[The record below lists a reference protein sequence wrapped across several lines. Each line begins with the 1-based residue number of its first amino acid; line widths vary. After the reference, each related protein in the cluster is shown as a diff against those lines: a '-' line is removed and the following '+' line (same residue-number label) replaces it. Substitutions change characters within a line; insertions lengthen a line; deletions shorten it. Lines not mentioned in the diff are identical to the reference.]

1 MKKFIFLLPSLIV
14 MALFYA
20 CGEKD
25 DIDTDN
31 ELEKKFFTIEKGI
44 YHPGPMPSS
53 TTVQT
58 VGSMI
63 NISDRMTAGAIIL
76 INITSDKKISKFF
89 IGVKEVP
96 GYIEYVPNKAAAA
109 QPSVNRSYTIPMMV
123 SDLYAGKS
131 TLVIGGQYDD
141 NTIANPVMIELSDNY
156 PGNKEDE
163 DPNAAKVTHI
173 KLSQTAS
180 TIFLRESI
188 ALTTT
193 TYPTNVK
200 GTSIKWS
207 SSDPAKATVK
217 DGVITTHTAGH
228 VIISAT
234 VGNATSECDI
244 RVTNEMART
253 SIKLNQRSL
262 TTFTGET
269 VYLTAS
275 GNRTEK
281 VTWTSSNP
289 DIAVV
294 TDGRVNALRR
304 GETTITAT
312 ATDGVQAT
320 CHITVEV
327 FVTPL
332 Y

>member
-1 MKKFIFLLPSLIV
+1 

-25 DIDTDN
+25 DIDTVN
-31 ELEKKFFTIEKGI
+31 ELEKKFFTIDKGI

-58 VGSMI
+58 IGSKI
-63 NISDRMTAGAIIL
+63 DVSDKMTAGAMIHID
-76 INITSDKKISKFF
+76 ITSDKKISKFF

-96 GYIEYVPNKAAAA
+96 GYIEFVPKNSAAT
-109 QPSVNRSYTIPMMV
+109 QPSVSRSYTIPMMV
-123 SDLYAGKS
+123 SDLYVGKS

-141 NTIANPVMIELSDNY
+141 NTIANPFMIELSDDY
-156 PGNKEDE
+156 PGDTEDY
-163 DPNAAKVTHI
+163 DPNTAKVTHI
-173 KLSQTAS
+173 KLSQITS
-180 TIFLRESI
+180 TIFLGESI
-188 ALTTT
+188 ELSTK

-200 GTSIKWS
+200 GSNIKWS
-207 SSDPAKATVK
+207 SSNPAKATVK
-217 DGVITTHTAGH
+217 DGVITTHAAGH

-234 VGNATSECDI
+234 CGNATSECDI
-244 RVTNEMART
+244 WVTGEMFKS

-262 TTFTGET
+262 TTFAGET

-275 GNRTEK
+275 GNMTEK

-289 DIAVV
+289 NIAVV
-294 TDGRVNALRR
+294 TDGRVKAMSR

-320 CHITVEV
+320 CLVTVEV
-327 FVTPL
+327 FATPL